1 MTVHRRAWTIT
12 ACIFAISGVF
22 AASASAQTT
31 TNYHP
36 DAESRTFATR
46 DGGWIGSTSFDNGL
60 CVAGVT
66 CPATDE
72 AFVANGGARRTRG
85 RVPARHRSAGRQA
98 SPRWLDVTE
107 TSPSFVY
114 QGAAG
119 KTPETVSWPSIGAS
133 TRAPCWLILDSA
145 TYSVVL
151 SDLTSAT
158 SLPVINQVAITEQQ
172 TWASVPSVAIDPSQ
186 LKIGDRYQIQIST
199 DLDFPVSGSPRGRRS
214 TTTTSFCGPYPP
226 TAGRRRRRRRK
237 RRQWRQ
243 WRKWTRRQRCHRGC
257 ACWRSRLR
265 SASGQ
270 QAPRQGALPEERAR
284 QVQVQ
289 PRRTRVVQALGQGHL
304 EAAREGEA
312 GSEEGCRREGHRPIY
327 LSKVQ
332 RMKKLRFTGKVRSG
346 STTAKFNK
354 RLKLKHGLSR
364 GTGIG
369 R

>member
-1 MTVHRRAWTIT
+1 M
-12 ACIFAISGVF
+12 ISGVF

-72 AFVANGGARRTRG
+72 AFVANGGAGGPADGFLRTE
-85 RVPARHRSAGRQA
+85 VAGTA
-98 SPRWLDVTE
+98 SLASVAHVTE

-119 KTPETVSWPSIGAS
+119 KTPETVYLALDRRVDAS
-133 TRAPCWLILDSA
+133 TLLAVLDSA

-151 SDLTSAT
+151 SDMTSAT

-199 DLDFPVSGSPRGRRS
+199 DLDFPVAVLPAGTFDYDNVVLRAVSTNGGTAEAEATETAAMAAMAEMDTAVAVSPRV
-214 TTTTSFCGPYPP
+214 
-226 TAGRRRRRRRK
+226 
-237 RRQWRQ
+237 
-243 WRKWTRRQRCHRGC
+243 
-257 ACWRSRLR
+257 RLLAE
-265 SASGQ
+265 SA
-270 QAPRQGALPEERAR
+270 P
-284 QVQVQ
+284 
-289 PRRTRVVQALGQGHL
+289 
-304 EAAREGEA
+304 
-312 GSEEGCRREGHRPIY
+312 
-327 LSKVQ
+327 LS
-332 RMKKLRFTGKVRSG
+332 
-346 STTAKFNK
+346 
-354 RLKLKHGLSR
+354 
-364 GTGIG
+364 
-369 R
+369 